1 MGVTI
6 NYFCKYIKNSVS
18 TPLFTIFTAM
28 RKVRGST
35 NTDAGSVQPP
45 SVSNSLSSQPSFSS
59 PGSPDTP
66 TVASDSASSIS
77 SYTDTESSMAAPTF
91 SQFTPQSTSGNNNS
105 TLSESLDSR
114 SGLCIL

>member
-1 MGVTI
+1 
-6 NYFCKYIKNSVS
+6 
-18 TPLFTIFTAM
+18 M

-35 NTDAGSVQPP
+35 NTDVGSVQQP

-59 PGSPDTP
+59 PGSPGTP

-91 SQFTPQSTSGNNNS
+91 SQFTHQSTSGSNNS

-114 SGLCIL
+114 SGLHIL